1 MTRLYLVRHGTH
13 ALVGKVPAG
22 RMPGVSLSE
31 EGRAQA
37 ERLAAH
43 FAGEAIGAVLSS
55 PLERCQET
63 AAPIA
68 SRQGCPVGLEPALT
82 ELHCGRWTG
91 QAFTA
96 LTQDP
101 AWRRWNAER
110 GQTAVPEGESIQAV
124 EARVMGLLERLEAA
138 AGAPTILVTH
148 SDVIKVA
155 MLSLLGASLDLHD
168 RVEIDPASVT
178 TIELW
183 RGGGKIVRS
192 NATVPA

>member
-13 ALVGKVPAG
+13 ALVGKVLAG
-22 RMPGVSLSE
+22 RMAGVSLSA
-31 EGRAQA
+31 EGQAQA

-43 FAGEAIGAVLSS
+43 FAEEPIGAVLSS

-68 SRQGCPVGLEPALT
+68 ARLGCAVMVEPALT

-91 QAFTA
+91 QDFAS

-138 AGAPTILVTH
+138 GGAPAVLVTH
-148 SDVIKVA
+148 SDVVKVA
-155 MLSLLGASLDLHD
+155 VLSLLGASLDLHD

-183 RGGGKIVRS
+183 PGGGKIVRS
-192 NATVPA
+192 NAAVSA

>member
-13 ALVGKVPAG
+13 GLVGKVLAG
-22 RMPGVSLSE
+22 RMPGVSLSD
-31 EGRAQA
+31 EGHAQA

-43 FAGEAIGAVLSS
+43 FADEKIGVVLSS

-68 SRQGCPVGLEPALT
+68 ARQGGQVTIEPALT

-91 QAFTA
+91 QEFAS
-96 LTQDP
+96 LKDDP

-110 GQTAVPEGESIQAV
+110 GQTTVPDGESIHTVQ
-124 EARVMGLLERLEAA
+124 ARVMGLLERLESV
-138 AGAPTILVTH
+138 AGEPTILVTH

-155 MLSLLGASLDLHD
+155 VLSLLGASLDLHD
-168 RVEIDPASVT
+168 RIEIDPASIT
-178 TIELW
+178 TLELW
-183 RGGGKIVRS
+183 RGGGKIVRT
-192 NATVPA
+192 NAGARP

>member
-13 ALVGKVPAG
+13 ALVGKVLAG
-22 RMPGVSLSE
+22 RMPGVSLSP
-31 EGRAQA
+31 EGQAQA

-43 FAGEAIGAVLSS
+43 FAAEPIGAVLSS

-68 SRQGCPVGLEPALT
+68 ARQGCPVAVEPALT

-91 QAFTA
+91 QDFES

-101 AWRRWNAER
+101 AWQLWNAER
-110 GQTAVPEGESIQAV
+110 GQTAIPEGESIQAV
-124 EARVMGLLERLEAA
+124 EARVMGLLERLEAT

-155 MLSLLGASLDLHD
+155 ILSLLGASLDLHD
-168 RVEIDPASVT
+168 RVEIDPASIT
-178 TIELW
+178 TVELW

-192 NATVPA
+192 NAGVPA

>member
-13 ALVGKVPAG
+13 ALVGKVLAG
-22 RMPGVSLSE
+22 RMPGVSLSP
-31 EGRAQA
+31 EGQAQA

-43 FAGEAIGAVLSS
+43 FAAESIGAVLSS

-68 SRQGCPVGLEPALT
+68 ARQGCPVAVEPALT

-91 QAFTA
+91 QDFES

-101 AWRRWNAER
+101 AWRLWNAER

-124 EARVMGLLERLEAA
+124 EARVMGLLERLEAT

-155 MLSLLGASLDLHD
+155 ILSLLGASLDLHD
-168 RVEIDPASVT
+168 RVEIDPASIT
-178 TIELW
+178 TVELW
-183 RGGGKIVRS
+183 RGGGKVVRS
-192 NATVPA
+192 NAGVPA